1 MIFSL
6 RLFIIACL
14 VVLQFI
20 APLVHAHT
28 SEKILS
34 QGLHIPG
41 LEVYDRL
48 TPQEAVDSMQA
59 VNVSSCKAVLF
70 CGDIDGQVVGVDAGF
85 SRNIATPTHKLHK
98 IIADLHSDFLPA
110 STIVFET
117 GFSTFFIPPLTHTE
131 PLFGRLAY
139 FPHSPRA
146 PPAHA

>member
-85 SRNIATPTHKLHK
+85 SRNFATPMQKLYK
-98 IIADLHSDFLPA
+98 IIADLPSHYLPA
-110 STIVFET
+110 HAVVFATE
-117 GFSTFFIPPLTHTE
+117 FSAFFVTLPNHVT

-139 FPHSPRA
+139 FSNSPRA